1 MLLQKNS
8 QRRSQSS
15 TRIELA
21 RDLHDSLAQEL
32 VAIGFSLDLLISDLP
47 HKYRNRARN
56 IRFQV
61 TEATQLVRKELFS
74 LRQNESEY
82 QSKLANQAGH
92 LALDVSGDLSKLS
105 REAKRVVDE
114 LIRNAAMHS
123 KGRNIELSISD
134 EVIVVSDDGQ
144 GLFGVGELVESLGG
158 KMNVLTGANGTKVEI
173 RMP

>member
-1 MLLQKNS
+1 MLLQRNS

-15 TRIELA
+15 TRTELA

-32 VAIGFSLDLLISDLP
+32 VAIGFSLDLLIADLP
-47 HKYRNRARN
+47 NKYRNRARN

-74 LRQNESEY
+74 LRQNESVY
-82 QSKLANQAGH
+82 QSKLENQAGH
-92 LALDVSGDLSKLS
+92 LALNVSGDLSILS
-105 REAKRVVDE
+105 REAKRVVEE

-123 KGRNIELSISD
+123 KGRSIEISIGD

-158 KMNVLTGANGTKVEI
+158 KLNVITGANGTKVEI

>member
-32 VAIGFSLDLLISDLP
+32 VAIGFSLDLLIADLP
-47 HKYRNRARN
+47 NKYRNRARN

-61 TEATQLVRKELFS
+61 TKATQLVRKELFS
-74 LRQNESEY
+74 LRQNESVY
-82 QSKLANQAGH
+82 QSKLENQAGH
-92 LALDVSGDLSKLS
+92 LALNVSGDLSILS

-114 LIRNAAMHS
+114 LIRNAAVHS
-123 KGRNIELSISD
+123 KGRNIQLTVTED
-134 EVIVVSDDGQ
+134 AIVVSDDGQ
-144 GLFGVGELVESLGG
+144 GLFGVGELVESFGG
-158 KMNVLTGANGTKVEI
+158 KMNVITGANGTKVEI